1 MLIQLYSMLSFLIFF
16 VKNYQYFK
24 CLIPYFDNF
33 FILFVEMNKIGTITV
48 SVFQSINKNNTA
60 FKIETDNKDIEQ
72 ISYVIEDAL
81 NAF

>member
-1 MLIQLYSMLSFLIFF
+1 MTT
-16 VKNYQYFK
+16 
-24 CLIPYFDNF
+24 FDTF
-33 FILFVEMNKIGTITV
+33 RILFMLYFIPCDFRKEDVEMNKIGTITI

-60 FKIETDNKDIEQ
+60 FKIESDSKDIEQ

>member
-1 MLIQLYSMLSFLIFF
+1 
-16 VKNYQYFK
+16 
-24 CLIPYFDNF
+24 
-33 FILFVEMNKIGTITV
+33 MNKIGTITV

-60 FKIETDNKDIEQ
+60 FKVETDNEDIEQ

>member
-1 MLIQLYSMLSFLIFF
+1 
-16 VKNYQYFK
+16 
-24 CLIPYFDNF
+24 
-33 FILFVEMNKIGTITV
+33 MNKISTITV

-60 FKIETDNKDIEQ
+60 FKIESDNKDIEQ